1 MATDI
6 TNGESVVISEGR
18 VVDAVRISSGI
29 PLLFEAV
36 EYEGRMLVD
45 GGLSNPLPV
54 DVAIKEGADIIIA
67 VGFINPK
74 LPNVSSPGNFINQ
87 MFTILINELLKLKMA
102 FYSLA
107 HHSEIILIIPEFKE
121 DIQLTETNRI
131 PEIVALGE
139 EETKKHIDYIK
150 RLIASEFE

>member
-1 MATDI
+1 MPPDEDYWLRNFMVINMPECFGDFIYDI
-6 TNGESVVISEGR
+6 
-18 VVDAVRISSGI
+18 
-29 PLLFEAV
+29 
-36 EYEGRMLVD
+36 
-45 GGLSNPLPV
+45 GGDIDSYTIDLN
-54 DVAIKEGADIIIA
+54 IKEGADIIIA

-107 HHSEIILIIPEFKE
+107 HHSEIIMIIPEFKE

-150 RLIASEFE
+150 RLIDSKLG